1 MPRTQNLNTFT
12 HASLLALAKTTLNDK
27 CDFLRHECTKFLLSG
42 DDAAVLSSRW
52 PPAAISSRHKDG
64 GVIEILYQY
73 THSVFRIIL
82 QVPLGGVG
90 LRACL
95 WRSSFATITFQVGSD
110 SSPSQMQD
118 PLPSPHPRSFVSQW
132 QDNLVRR
139 QPNLQQWPI
148 NGSFPSGKFAES
160 SQPNLVHAEK
170 KRFRLEKAKKKL
182 AHFDKI
188 PVWVPKKTMQDG
200 MGIIWATF
208 HPADLSC
215 LSEDGEERDP
225 KQILHSVPLRL
236 RGRERLCIGKKEN
249 TPPPLNRL

>member
-1 MPRTQNLNTFT
+1 MINVISYDTSVQNFFYRATTRQF
-12 HASLLALAKTTLNDK
+12 SLLAGRQQP
-27 CDFLRHECTKFLLSG
+27 FLHGIRMEEWSKSFTNKPTPFLESFG
-42 DDAAVLSSRW
+42 KSPW
-52 PPAAISSRHKDG
+52 G
-64 GVIEILYQY
+64 E
-73 THSVFRIIL
+73 
-82 QVPLGGVG
+82 

-110 SSPSQMQD
+110 SSPSQMQE

-170 KRFRLEKAKKKL
+170 KHFRLEKAKKKL

-188 PVWVPKKTMQDG
+188 PVWVPKKNDARRDG
-200 MGIIWATF
+200 NY
-208 HPADLSC
+208 LSDV
-215 LSEDGEERDP
+215 SPRRP
-225 KQILHSVPLRL
+225 
-236 RGRERLCIGKKEN
+236 
-249 TPPPLNRL
+249 